1 MPNWL
6 IRLGCVLGFLAAL
19 NALLARR
26 VREDSQPNV
35 VTFGTREQ
43 RIRRRLRDSR
53 EIALGALLLIIGLVV
68 VLWFHG

>member
-35 VTFGTREQ
+35 VTFGTREE
-43 RIRRRLRDSR
+43 RSRRRLRDSR
-53 EIALGALLLIIGLVV
+53 QIAFGGLLLIIALIVA
-68 VLWFHG
+68 LWSR